1 VGWVKEWA
9 LPIAENVY
17 YRDSVPPA
25 SKPGS
30 TFLADT
36 PVRRGKDA
44 SLYQFFAPGGVL
56 AATHPAYEFRRGQL
70 QMAQAVAQA
79 LEEKRHLIVEAG
91 TGTGKTLAYLLP
103 VIRSGKRVIISTGT
117 KNLQEQ
123 LFYKD
128 IPFLEHALFGAIT
141 GCAETGH
148 LSIDSSQPIQRL
160 SVCYMKGRNNYLCRK
175 KLYDLTNAPVLSGL
189 EEIEQYRAL
198 AAWEKT
204 TTTGDRAEL
213 AELPEASQ
221 LWHKLDARAEGCT
234 GQKCSEFERCF
245 ITEMRRR
252 GMESDIIIVNHH
264 LFFADLAIKLQA
276 DGAPDAG
283 ILPEA
288 AAVIFDEA
296 HELEDVAGNYFGIS
310 VSNLRVDDLARDVES
325 SLQHNHIMSASLSAA
340 LGSLREKSQFFF
352 SLLPAGDG
360 RFAFESRRE
369 FLEENGDEF
378 LALNQALTRI
388 AGELEGLPQ
397 KPEEIFNLVRRTQE
411 IQMHLGFAM
420 ESEDRNTVFWIERRG
435 GRGRSNLSRSSQDAK
450 KNQMNT
456 FDGGRQN
463 VFLQAT
469 PIHVGPI
476 LGECLWSKL
485 ECAVLTSATLAVGG
499 GFDYIRQRLGLEYA
513 RESVLP
519 SHFDYQNQALFYVP
533 PDLPDT
539 RTPQFTPKAADRI
552 RSILEITRGRAFVLF
567 TSYAQ
572 MNEIYDRLLG
582 EIEFPMLR
590 QGDAPKTTLLEEFR
604 LTPNAVLFATSS
616 FRQGVDVQGE
626 QLSCVII
633 DRLPFAVPTDP
644 VVAARVKA
652 IDTDGG
658 NAFFQ
663 YQVPSAVITL
673 KQGFGRL
680 IRSLNDR
687 GLLVLLDNRILKKQY
702 GRVFIE
708 SLPNYKRTTE
718 MRAVEEFFSVGA

>member
-1 VGWVKEWA
+1 MS
-9 LPIAENVY
+9 L
-17 YRDSVPPA
+17 A
-25 SKPGS
+25 SQSGPTS
-30 TFLADT
+30 LAGKAT
-36 PVRRGKDA
+36 NSKDA
-44 SLYQFFAPGGVL
+44 SLNQFFAPGGVL
-56 AATHPAYEFRRGQL
+56 SRTHPAYEFRRGQL
-70 QMAQAVAQA
+70 QMAQAVEQA

-128 IPFLEHALFGAIT
+128 IPFLEHALFG
-141 GCAETGH
+141 GQ
-148 LSIDSSQPIQRL
+148 SSQHL

-189 EEIEQYRAL
+189 EEIEQYRAI
-198 AAWEKT
+198 AVWEKNT
-204 TTTGDRAEL
+204 STGDRAEL

-221 LWHKLDARAEGCT
+221 LWHKLDARAEACI

-276 DGAPDAG
+276 DGAADAG

-310 VSNLRVDDLARDVES
+310 VGNLRVEDLARDVES
-325 SLQHNHIMSASLSAA
+325 SLQHNRILSASLSGA

-360 RFAFESRRE
+360 RFAFDSRHE

-378 LALNQALTRI
+378 LALNQALTRL
-388 AGELEGLPQ
+388 AGELESLSQ
-397 KPEEIFNLVRRTQE
+397 KPEEIFNLVRRSQE
-411 IQMHLGFAM
+411 IQAHLSFAM
-420 ESEDRNTVFWIERRG
+420 ESDDRNTVFWIERRG
-435 GRGRSNLSRSSQDAK
+435 GRGRTTSSQKNRIDSKDAS
-450 KNQMNT
+450 Q
-456 FDGGRQN
+456 GRQN

-469 PIHVGPI
+469 PIDVGPI
-476 LGECLWSKL
+476 LHECLWSKL
-485 ECAVLTSATLAVGG
+485 DCAVLTSATLAVGA
-499 GFDYIRQRLGLEYA
+499 GFDYIRQRLGLENV

-519 SHFDYQNQALFYVP
+519 SHFDYQNQTLFYVP
-533 PDLPDT
+533 PDLPDA
-539 RTPQFTPKAADRI
+539 RTPQFTAKAGDRI
-552 RSILEITRGRAFVLF
+552 RKILEITRGRAFVLF

-572 MNEIYDRLLG
+572 MNESYDRLLG
-582 EIEFPMLR
+582 EIEYPMLR
-590 QGDAPKTTLLEEFR
+590 QGDAPKSALLEEFR

-616 FRQGVDVQGE
+616 FWQGVDVQGE

-633 DRLPFAVPTDP
+633 DRLPFAVPSDP

-652 IDTDGG
+652 IDSGGG
-658 NAFFQ
+658 NAFFD
-663 YQVPSAVITL
+663 YQVPAAVITL

-680 IRSLNDR
+680 IRSLHDR
-687 GLLVLLDNRILKKQY
+687 GVLVLLDNRILKKQY
-702 GRVFIE
+702 GRVFID
-708 SLPNYKRTTE
+708 SLPNYRKTTDLH
-718 MRAVEEFFSVGA
+718 AIEEFFGAE